1 MKLRLRFPTNERLLR
16 IACVLALVA
25 LPLMVWS
32 LFDPTVWPVLI
43 ALSVG
48 QALGTLS
55 FVIFLVAVRPTNQL
69 MDRRKSATPIDPVT
83 RDCPECLSAIPDAA
97 RRCASCSSEVRAA

>member
-1 MKLRLRFPTNERLLR
+1 MKLRLPRLPSTERLLR
-16 IACVLALVA
+16 FACFLALAA

-48 QALGTLS
+48 QVIGTLS
-55 FVIFLVAVRPTNQL
+55 FLLFLVAVARDL
-69 MDRRKSATPIDPVT
+69 HVRRRLTAQGSP
-83 RDCPECLSAIPDAA
+83 PD
-97 RRCASCSSEVRAA
+97 

>member
-1 MKLRLRFPTNERLLR
+1 MTLRLPPSDQMLR
-16 IACVLALVA
+16 IACMLALLA

-48 QALGTLS
+48 QTIGTLS
-55 FVIFLVAVRPTNQL
+55 FVLFLVAVGRDLHVQ
-69 MDRRKSATPIDPVT
+69 RKLATRSPP
-83 RDCPECLSAIPDAA
+83 PD
-97 RRCASCSSEVRAA
+97 

>member
-1 MKLRLRFPTNERLLR
+1 MKLRLQFPTNERLLR

-55 FVIFLVAVRPTNQL
+55 FVIFLVAVARDLHLKRRLVKETAAAQDVREAAESAR
-69 MDRRKSATPIDPVT
+69 DREP
-83 RDCPECLSAIPDAA
+83 
-97 RRCASCSSEVRAA
+97 AS

>member
-1 MKLRLRFPTNERLLR
+1 MGRLVQRIAARIPPNERLVR

-32 LFDPTVWPVLI
+32 LFDPTVWPVLV

-48 QALGTLS
+48 QGLGTLS
-55 FVIFLVAVRPTNQL
+55 FALYLIAVVRDLGIGRRLGEARPLT
-69 MDRRKSATPIDPVT
+69 D
-83 RDCPECLSAIPDAA
+83 DAPQ
-97 RRCASCSSEVRAA
+97 RPPGDAS

>member
-1 MKLRLRFPTNERLLR
+1 MKLRFRFPTNERLLR

-32 LFDPTVWPVLI
+32 LFDPTVWPVLV

-48 QALGTLS
+48 QAVGTLS
-55 FVIFLVAVRPTNQL
+55 FVIFLVAVARDL
-69 MDRRKSATPIDPVT
+69 HLERKLVKETAAAQAVREAAESAQDGQP
-83 RDCPECLSAIPDAA
+83 
-97 RRCASCSSEVRAA
+97 AS

>member
-1 MKLRLRFPTNERLLR
+1 VKLRLPATDHLLR
-16 IACVLALVA
+16 IACILALAA

-48 QALGTLS
+48 QGLGTLS
-55 FVIFLVAVRPTNQL
+55 FVLFLVAVGRDLHVQRRLGRRIPPT
-69 MDRRKSATPIDPVT
+69 I
-83 RDCPECLSAIPDAA
+83 
-97 RRCASCSSEVRAA
+97 

>member
-1 MKLRLRFPTNERLLR
+1 VKLRIPSTERLLR
-16 IACVLALVA
+16 FACVLALVA

-32 LFDPTVWPVLI
+32 LFDPTVWPVLL

-55 FVIFLVAVRPTNQL
+55 FALFLLAIARDLHVK
-69 MDRRKSATPIDPVT
+69 RKLISG
-83 RDCPECLSAIPDAA
+83 
-97 RRCASCSSEVRAA
+97 ASPPSSRSGE